1 MELWNPLISS
11 LTVFESILVVAQ
23 MKKVTI
29 FFKISSS
36 KYIHVYIYLIYN
48 FRMSLKGNCFNTRLK
63 DYVQTLCFGSR

>member
-29 FFKISSS
+29 FSRPHRRSI
-36 KYIHVYIYLIYN
+36 YMYIYISYTILE
-48 FRMSLKGNCFNTRLK
+48 CP
-63 DYVQTLCFGSR
+63 